1 MSECSSTCKL
11 CGTGKFSFVQKGV
24 RHGPEIDV
32 RRCTH
37 CGLVFLFPQPKPEE
51 LVRYYSE
58 LYRHE
63 YDEPPVA
70 QRFRTDLD
78 EARTRV
84 RRLLPLLQPKT
95 RLLEVGSGSGALI
108 ASIRPY
114 VQEVMG
120 IEPDL
125 ASRTWIEHQLALPIA
140 DEVPQNLSQDEAYD
154 LVVSFHVL
162 EHVAEPVAWLIKLK
176 GLLRRGGH
184 LVIEVPNIDDMLVKT
199 YKVPAYLKFYYQ
211 KAHLYYFSKRTLK
224 MALQKAELDAT
235 IIGIQRYDLSNH
247 LRWILTGQPGGQGY
261 YHQILAP
268 PVQAAYA
275 DSLIR
280 TGRSD
285 TLWAVARRKD

>member
-1 MSECSSTCKL
+1 
-11 CGTGKFSFVQKGV
+11 
-24 RHGPEIDV
+24 
-32 RRCTH
+32 
-37 CGLVFLFPQPKPEE
+37 VFLFPQPKSEE
-51 LVRYYSE
+51 LARYYAK

-70 QRFRTDLD
+70 LRYRTDLE

-84 RRLLPLLQPKT
+84 RRLLPLLQPET
-95 RLLEVGSGSGALI
+95 RLLEVGSGSGALL
-108 ASIRPY
+108 ASVRPY

-125 ASRTWIEHQLALPIA
+125 ASRDWIEHRLALPIA
-140 DEVPQNLSQDEAYD
+140 DQLPQSLSEDAAYD

-176 GLLRRGGH
+176 KLLRRGGC
-184 LVIEVPNIDDMLVKT
+184 LVIEVPNIDDVLVKT

-211 KAHLYYFSKRTLK
+211 KAHLYYFSKRTLTL
-224 MALQKAELDAT
+224 ALQKGDLTAT
-235 IIGIQRYDLSNH
+235 ILGVQRYDLSNH
-247 LRWILTGQPGGQGY
+247 LRWMLTGQPGGQGY

-280 TGRSD
+280 TGRAD